1 MTNAPAASARSFF
14 HDGLSVFITKIVVV
28 LLSLFTMVI
37 LAKALGPEDRG
48 ILALLLIYP
57 QLFVSI
63 AEGGMRQ
70 ATVYYTGQQ
79 SISDARIFGASII
92 YTLIS
97 CLIFSSLIVYLLWQS
112 DDNDYTL
119 PTMIAASLLLPA
131 SLFTNAIRGVFLGK
145 QHIPAFNTSQWLQK
159 VVLVGL
165 YALLYALNLL
175 TVETAAFCMLGAM
188 LLGFLP
194 AFVFFFRDLFVRME
208 FDLNALWLMVRKGAI
223 FCAAF
228 SLIDANHRLAVLLL
242 GWLSTK
248 EEVGLYAVALSMGEM
263 LWQLPAALG
272 MVVFSRSANVKDDAA
287 RWHWELA
294 RSIRISLWLTI
305 MGALVLLVA
314 APLLFDL
321 LFGEEFSQAA
331 SIMRWLLPGLAIMV
345 VFKLLNMDLAG
356 KGKPQVSLFIMLL
369 ALGLNVGLGYLLIP
383 ELGGNGAAIA
393 TTISYLLAAIAMLLV
408 FCRMHDLKV
417 GDFLLLRHDDVRLLL
432 DKVVRKLRPRREA

>member
-1 MTNAPAASARSFF
+1 MINASAASARTFF
-14 HDGLSVFITKIVVV
+14 HDSVSVFITKIVVI

-48 ILALLLIYP
+48 VLALLLVFP
-57 QLFVSI
+57 QLFVSL

-92 YTLIS
+92 YTLVS
-97 CLIFSSLIVYLLWQS
+97 CIIFSSLIVFLLSRS
-112 DDNDYTL
+112 DDYEYTL
-119 PTMIAASLLLPA
+119 LTMIAASLLLPV

-165 YALLYALNLL
+165 YALLYAFDWL
-175 TVETAAFCMLGAM
+175 TVETAVLCMLGAM

-194 AFVFFFRDLFVRME
+194 AFVFFFRNLFVRLE
-208 FDLNALWLMVRKGAI
+208 FDLNALWLMIRKGAI

-242 GWLSTK
+242 GWLSTEK
-248 EEVGLYAVALSMGEM
+248 EVGLYAVALSMGEM

-272 MVVFSRSANVKDDAA
+272 MVVFSRSANVKDAS
-287 RWHWELA
+287 RWHGELA
-294 RSIRISLWLTI
+294 RSIRISLWVTM
-305 MGALVLLVA
+305 MGSLVLLVA

-331 SIMRWLLPGLAIMV
+331 SITRWLLPGLTLMV

-369 ALGLNVGLGYLLIP
+369 AIVLNAGLGYMLIP
-383 ELGGNGAAIA
+383 ELGGDGAAIA
-393 TTISYLLAAIAMLLV
+393 TTVSYLLAALAMVVV
-408 FCRMHDLKV
+408 FCRMHDMKA
-417 GDFLLLRHDDVRLLL
+417 GDFLLIRHDDIHLLIE
-432 DKVVRKLRPRREA
+432 KVVGKLRPRREA